1 MQTLEWNSRAIARA
15 PLQKPVRV
23 RQRPGWDGHRS
34 VYTAVP
40 LDMLDSVRAMLKAC
54 GYKLRT
60 FYVGPRPADSRM
72 DAYYRDH
79 GRCLSWSVTAA
90 TTRKR
95 NARYAKIL
103 VSDPV
108 TKQRMYF

>member
-1 MQTLEWNSRAIARA
+1 MQILEWNSPVIALRR
-15 PLQKPVRV
+15 LQKPVRV

-72 DAYYRDH
+72 DAYYQES
-79 GRCLSWSVTAA
+79 GVCLRWSVTAA
-90 TTRKR
+90 TTRKC

>member
-1 MQTLEWNSRAIARA
+1 MQTLEWNSRAIALRR
-15 PLQKPVRV
+15 LQKPVRV

-60 FYVGPRPADSRM
+60 YYAGPRPADSWM
-72 DAYYRDH
+72 DKYYAEH
-79 GRCLSWSVTAA
+79 GIVRRWSVVAG